1 MTSTAATTTN
11 SVLQNTTEGPVTTA
25 TTDSST
31 VPPTTLNTGSQNNNN
46 NTNTNTINIR
56 KASNASTIS
65 SHRSTMTTTSTTST
79 SKQSPVVTATTQM
92 NTTSNHS
99 NQSSSSH
106 NNNNNNPIHNNN
118 NTHHHHHHHHHNH
131 NNSSSN
137 ASISDRRLP
146 RKKRKESNDDG
157 NESERIIMGRD
168 SHHSNQQQQH
178 VTSQLQ
184 LSPPPP
190 SNHEASTRKNSQDHS
205 ATSTTSAFP
214 DLGLRKDS
222 IFNNNDL
229 TMLLQLPET
238 DQYSSIRKSSQDT
251 TTNHSL
257 SITSLG
263 LPSLDDADFVLGV
276 HHHPHQNTGNT
287 TSIHSPPQSTTDV
300 PPPPPST
307 SSTSGGHLPLV
318 DHPNRTMMK
327 GTKRDRSETMH
338 SLSISQHVLF
348 DAASTNTTTNP
359 VVTQEPMK
367 FSTANSS
374 TSCTSPHVPPPLIQ
388 GHTTSSANA
397 TVASIDDHHPLPL
410 KTGIHDDN
418 SSQDETFASSG
429 HRVLMEAIM
438 LSGVGSNSTTT
449 IPGGIVAGGAGSN
462 SSKTLLEPIHSSL
475 SIVGGTNRNVNF
487 PYRDRLDSTA
497 SSFRYN
503 MFNGRRDRLESWG
516 GMSDLSVGPNASDSV
531 IATAV
536 AAATNLHNGLLFE
549 DPDHDDVVVEQLP
562 ALQMSASFSHD
573 DHKLGSAIPSKISVP
588 PYRDRFGSI
597 ASLGDLSVSN
607 MNNNLTIDGIDVPG
621 SDLHAF
627 VAAAMASVG
636 DQLIEFAGA
645 MEELTGE
652 SMTSDD
658 LHREFI
664 LTDGADCSVAS
675 PMIGAISDVAG
686 VRRPRAWSTSSR
698 LPVDIEAVNA
708 AVEAAYSVGM
718 VPSAEQPEEV
728 KSNATTTKKRTT
740 RILKRSLPTKK
751 TRNELNTS
759 SSQSTTSENRQSDV
773 VAKGKSSKKRPR
785 KSESSAA
792 DTIKKGTPKS
802 MVPLKKR
809 PLEKTSKS
817 NKSAT
822 PSSESAIAAMKTPIV
837 SNRTMVESS
846 ISELNITPSIVL
858 SMSSDCN
865 NNNSSSKNCD
875 GGASGQAN
883 QKWEKMFECMVE
895 FAEERKTEDTK
906 DMTDDEKN
914 AWIWDGNV
922 PTNYK
927 SKDGMALGRWVNNQR
942 SAKAKGTLKD
952 DREQRLIGAGLKWSV
967 LASNSWNEMLQELS
981 IYIKDQHR
989 QGKVWDGNV
998 PTNYQIKSRP
1008 DGGFNGEDKNLGRW
1022 VNRQRSLYQSGKLRK
1037 ERKIQLEG
1045 VGLKWS
1051 MLATTSW
1058 DGMYDTLKEYAEQQI
1073 KKLSGEKWDGNVP
1086 ANYRTG
1092 DNPPRALGRWVN
1104 RQRSAFAKKKL
1115 KNEFVE
1121 KLNVLGLKWSVH
1133 HRPGELDDND
1143 DGEYGDEFEDPIDT
1157 VLPDPCDS
1165 AGTMA
1170 VEEPM
1175 VHDENTAGASIKDET
1190 ITEAVV

>member
-1 MTSTAATTTN
+1 MTSTAATTN
-11 SVLQNTTEGPVTTA
+11 SVLPNQNTTTSLPEANVTSIA
-25 TTDSST
+25 TTTTTTEPTASSHHNNNQHHH
-31 VPPTTLNTGSQNNNN
+31 PPNNNN
-46 NTNTNTINIR
+46 NNVR

-65 SHRSTMTTTSTTST
+65 SHRSITTNTSRSST
-79 SKQSPVVTATTQM
+79 SKTPSHASLSLPLTAAPTM
-92 NTTSNHS
+92 NTTTLHSNSCSSTSSNH
-99 NQSSSSH
+99 H
-106 NNNNNNPIHNNN
+106 
-118 NTHHHHHHHHHNH
+118 TH
-131 NNSSSN
+131 NNSSNHYNNTS
-137 ASISDRRLP
+137 SCISDRRLP
-146 RKKRKESNDDG
+146 RKKRKESNEDD
-157 NESERIIMGRD
+157 NEPEIMI
-168 SHHSNQQQQH
+168 
-178 VTSQLQ
+178 TSQHDETLI
-184 LSPPPP
+184 P
-190 SNHEASTRKNSQDHS
+190 SSSMEERRKHSQDLS
-205 ATSTTSAFP
+205 TATSTHSLFP
-214 DLGLRKDS
+214 DLGLRKDAV
-222 IFNNNDL
+222 
-229 TMLLQLPET
+229 LPET
-238 DQYSSIRKSSQDT
+238 TSSTHHNNNNTDLTLLLHDTSHGSIRKSSQDT

-263 LPSLDDADFVLGV
+263 LPSLDSTEFLVGV
-276 HHHPHQNTGNT
+276 NTST
-287 TSIHSPPQSTTDV
+287 STTTITTKV
-300 PPPPPST
+300 HPPAAPPSHS
-307 SSTSGGHLPLV
+307 SSTGGAGRML
-318 DHPNRTMMK
+318 DHPPRTK
-327 GTKRDRSETMH
+327 GTKRDRSETLHALSTSQH
-338 SLSISQHVLF
+338 SLVPTTFTHEHIKV
-348 DAASTNTTTNP
+348 TTTGSTQP
-359 VVTQEPMK
+359 VATAAAPQHHTHPTL
-367 FSTANSS
+367 ST
-374 TSCTSPHVPPPLIQ
+374 T
-388 GHTTSSANA
+388 A

-410 KTGIHDDN
+410 KTGHDDN

-449 IPGGIVAGGAGSN
+449 VPGGVLTGVGAGSN
-462 SSKTLLEPIHSSL
+462 SSKTLLEPVHSSL
-475 SIVGGTNRNVNF
+475 SIAGGNVNTNKNVNF
-487 PYRDRLDSTA
+487 PYRERLDSTA

-549 DPDHDDVVVEQLP
+549 DPDHDDIGVGQLP
-562 ALQMSASFSHD
+562 ALRMSASFSHD
-573 DHKLGSAIPSKISVP
+573 DPKLNSTIPSKISVP
-588 PYRDRFGSI
+588 PYRDRLGSI

-621 SDLHAF
+621 SDLQAF

-658 LHREFI
+658 LHREFT
-664 LTDGADCSVAS
+664 LNDGADCSVAS
-675 PMIGAISDVAG
+675 PMIGAVSDVVGG

-718 VPSAEQPEEV
+718 VPAAEQPDKV
-728 KSNATTTKKRTT
+728 KSNSNTTKKRTT
-740 RILKRSLPTKK
+740 RIVKRPLPTKK
-751 TRNELNTS
+751 TRNEINTS
-759 SSQSTTSENRQSDV
+759 SSQSTTSEHRQSDV
-773 VAKGKSSKKRPR
+773 AAKGKSSKKRPR
-785 KSESSAA
+785 KSEVSTAE
-792 DTIKKGTPKS
+792 TIKKGTPKS

-809 PLEKTSKS
+809 PLEKILKS
-817 NKSAT
+817 SKSAT
-822 PSSESAIAAMKTPIV
+822 PSSENAIAAMKTPIV
-837 SNRTMVESS
+837 SNRTMVEPV
-846 ISELNITPSIVL
+846 ISELNITPSMVL

-865 NNNSSSKNCD
+865 NSSSKNCGGD

-883 QKWEKMFECMVE
+883 QKWEKMFECMME
-895 FAEERKTEDTK
+895 FAEERKVEDTK
-906 DMTDDEKN
+906 DMTEEEKN

-1037 ERKIQLEG
+1037 ERKILLEG

-1058 DGMYDTLKEYAEQQI
+1058 DGMYDTLKEYAEQQV
-1073 KKLSGEKWDGNVP
+1073 KKLGGEKWDGNVP
-1086 ANYRTG
+1086 ANYRTS

-1115 KNEFVE
+1115 KNEFVD

-1133 HRPGELDDND
+1133 HRPGEMDDND
-1143 DGEYGDEFEDPIDT
+1143 DGEFGDEFEDPIDT
-1157 VLPDPCDS
+1157 VTPDPCDS
-1165 AGTMA
+1165 AGGT
-1170 VEEPM
+1170 VEL
-1175 VHDENTAGASIKDET
+1175 VAHHDENATAGTSTNEAT
-1190 ITEAVV
+1190 ITDAAV